1 MRTYIA
7 ILCLTLAA
15 LVPLSAAASPG
26 QTGSTA
32 SPASTFEQLSQ
43 AAKQARDQNRDDEAI
58 ALYQQA
64 LKLNPEWDEGLWDA
78 ASLLYEKDKFAESRD
93 LLRRFVADQPKAG
106 IGWSLLGL
114 TESQT
119 HEYARALD
127 HLRQGMTLGT
137 SGSQGMARSV
147 SYYAAILLTRFEMY
161 DQSQSLLFQMA
172 RSGQAESFLVE
183 PLGLATLR
191 MPLLPDE
198 ITSDRRDL
206 VHLAGEAAFAVG
218 DQHPDDA
225 EKRFRQM
232 IATYPNEPGT
242 HFLFGA
248 FLMTAN
254 AEEGVH
260 EMMRE
265 LEVSPF
271 HVPTRV
277 RLAEEYVKEGQL
289 GCALPLAAEAVK
301 LDPQD
306 ATTHLAWGEALAAK
320 GEIPAATHELET
332 ARNLAPEIMK
342 IHWALYK
349 AYAAAGRSEDAAREK
364 EAIEKLTKAGSPQ

>member
-349 AYAAAGRSEDAAREK
+349 AYAAAGR
-364 EAIEKLTKAGSPQ
+364 